1 MKIDVR
7 IANNFWKRAVG
18 LLGSLPLND
27 QQGMLISPCNS
38 IHTCF
43 MRLPIDAV
51 FIDLDGNIMRIVEH
65 IRPWKFAAAKAHSCL
80 ELSAGNAARLG
91 LKVDDCLAELA
102 QPVTG
107 KVIQIVVLLP
117 VSTPH
122 F

>member
-18 LLGSLPLND
+18 LLGSHPLND

-38 IHTCF
+38 VHTCF
-43 MRLPIDAV
+43 MQLSIDVV
-51 FIDLDGNIMRIVEH
+51 FIDASGNITRIVEH
-65 IRPWKFAAAKAHSCL
+65 VRPWKFAAAKAHSCL

-91 LKVDDCLAELA
+91 LKVGDCLSELA

-107 KVIQIVVLLP
+107 KVIQMVV
-117 VSTPH
+117 SS
-122 F
+122 